1 MNKRV
6 ESVDVLRGLTMA
18 FMLIV
23 DNPGGRMFAPFNHAD
38 WNGFTPTDF
47 VFPTFVFV
55 MGVSMFL
62 SLRKQEFKLSWKVL
76 KRFVLLLGI
85 GLLCNWISKCVWG
98 GRIVGLENVRLSG
111 VLVRLA
117 LCYGLSALIVCTV
130 KQKWIGWVAGALLA
144 AYSALLL
151 MGNGFVHG
159 PENILARVDTSVL
172 GLNHLYKADNGVD
185 PEGLLST
192 IPAVAHT
199 LIGFLVGKLL
209 VEKDFRKM
217 DAVGTMML
225 AGGFLLGF
233 LLPVN
238 KKVWSPSFVLVCCG
252 AATLL
257 LSLFHWLIDE
267 KGAWKHTGFW
277 KVFGSNAILCFL
289 LCDVLVW
296 TMHRTGW
303 FKAVMDVLGRNEWTS
318 LLYAVGGVM
327 LIYGIVYPLYK
338 RKIFIRL

>member
-1 MNKRV
+1 
-6 ESVDVLRGLTMA
+6 MA

-130 KQKWIGWVAGALLA
+130 SHKW
-144 AYSALLL
+144 
-151 MGNGFVHG
+151 
-159 PENILARVDTSVL
+159 L
-172 GLNHLYKADNGVD
+172 G
-185 PEGLLST
+185 
-192 IPAVAHT
+192 
-199 LIGFLVGKLL
+199 
-209 VEKDFRKM
+209 
-217 DAVGTMML
+217 
-225 AGGFLLGF
+225 GGR
-233 LLPVN
+233 
-238 KKVWSPSFVLVCCG
+238 PSG
-252 AATLL
+252 
-257 LSLFHWLIDE
+257 SLFGPPPDGERIRTRPGEYPGPGGHL
-267 KGAWKHTGFW
+267 
-277 KVFGSNAILCFL
+277 
-289 LCDVLVW
+289 
-296 TMHRTGW
+296 RTG
-303 FKAVMDVLGRNEWTS
+303 A
-318 LLYAVGGVM
+318 
-327 LIYGIVYPLYK
+327 
-338 RKIFIRL
+338 

>member
-76 KRFVLLLGI
+76 KRFLLILGI
-85 GLLCNWISKCVWG
+85 GWLCNWISKCVWG
-98 GRIVGLENVRLSG
+98 GGIVGLENVRLSG

-130 KQKWIGWVAGALLA
+130 SHKWLGWVAGGILVF
-144 AYSALLL
+144 YSALLL
-151 MGNGFVHG
+151 LGSGYVEG
-159 PENILARVDTSVL
+159 PESIIARVDTAIL
-172 GLNHLYKADNGVD
+172 GESHLYRWGNGID

-192 IPAVAHT
+192 LPAVAHT
-199 LIGFLVGKLL
+199 LIGFLMGKLL
-209 VEKDFRKM
+209 YQKDFRKM
-217 DAVGTMML
+217 DSVGTLLMV
-225 AGGFLLGF
+225 GGFLLMW
-233 LLPVN
+233 LLPLN
-238 KKVWSPSFVLVCCG
+238 KKIWSPSFVLVVCG
-252 AATLL
+252 LGTLL
-257 LSLFHWLIDE
+257 LSLLYWLIDE
-267 KGAWKHTGFW
+267 TQLWKHTGFF
-277 KVFGSNAILCFL
+277 KVFGTNAIYCYLMS
-289 LCDVLVW
+289 DVMAW
-296 TMHRTGW
+296 TWHLTGFQTW
-303 FKAVMDVLGRNEWTS
+303 AMGQVPLTEFTS
-318 LLYAVGGVM
+318 LLFALFCIG
-327 LIYGIVYPLYK
+327 LIYLTALPLYRK
-338 RKIFIRL
+338 KIFLKL